1 MGIRTGRQYLDSL
14 RDGREVYI
22 DGERIRDVAADA
34 RLRGG
39 ALTTAEIYDLQ
50 HRADLIEE
58 MTLPSA
64 SSGDRVALS
73 FIEPRTIED
82 LTRRGRAM
90 KRTMDYVYGMFGRA
104 PDFLNVTLTAF
115 ASASAVFDEG
125 KHGKGF
131 GRNIR
136 AYYEH
141 VRDNDLALTHVLVN
155 PQVDRSRPIHLQK
168 KVIAARVVK
177 ETDSGFYVKG
187 ARLVGTL
194 SQFANEI
201 LVMPSAIVPNDPAAE
216 DYSLGFAVPVST
228 PGLKVLSRPSLAPT
242 DPGHF
247 LDHPLS
253 LRLDEGDAVVVFDN
267 VFVPWERTFIY
278 RDPQLNNSIYQRS
291 HATAH
296 ASHQTAIRTLAKAE
310 FMCGLACHLAD
321 SINVDEFLNVA
332 GMLSDLLIHVE
343 TQRALIYSAEQHA
356 TPTPFGT
363 VAPNR
368 FTLGAAQ
375 LNFFRKFDEMVDAV
389 RTVGAGGIVAAP
401 SYAELGGPAAAE
413 VREYFQSAKQTS
425 EERIRLLRLAA
436 DTCMSSFA
444 ARQQL
449 YERYYQGDPVRT
461 KARFYAA
468 YPKDELLGRVTAAM
482 EDMVRRGEQFESDR
496 SRVAAAD
503 EPVESEAHESGRY
516 SVDDDRPR
524 QRKSSTH
531 EQRDETHD
539 RKDQREL
546 SDLHSEIET

>member
-1 MGIRTGRQYLDSL
+1 MGIRTGRQYLESL
-14 RDGREVYI
+14 RDDREVYV
-22 DGERIRDVAADA
+22 DGERVQDVTVDA

-39 ALTTAEIYDLQ
+39 ALTTAEIFDLQ

-64 SSGDRVALS
+64 SPGDRVALS
-73 FIEPRTIED
+73 FVEPRSVED

-90 KRTMDYVYGMFGRA
+90 KRTMDHVHGMFGRA

-115 ASASAVFDEG
+115 ASASTVFDQG
-125 KHGKGF
+125 KRGKGF
-131 GRNIR
+131 GQNVRS
-136 AYYEH
+136 YYEH

-155 PQVDRSRPIHLQK
+155 PQVDRSRPIHQQE

-177 ETDSGFYVKG
+177 ESDGGFYVKG

-216 DYSLGFAVPVST
+216 EYSLGFALPVST
-228 PGLKVLSRPSLAPT
+228 PGLKVLSRPSVAPI
-242 DPGHF
+242 DPGHY
-247 LDHPLS
+247 LDYPLS
-253 LRLDEGDAVVVFDN
+253 LRLDEGDAVVIFND

-278 RDPQLNNSIYQRS
+278 RDPQLNNTIYQRT

-296 ASHQTAIRTLAKAE
+296 ATHQSMIRSLAKAE
-310 FMCGLACHLAD
+310 FMCGLACHLAH
-321 SINVDEFLNVA
+321 SINVDEFPNVA
-332 GMLSDLLIHVE
+332 GILSDLLIHVE

-356 TPTPFGT
+356 TATPFGT

-368 FTLGAAQ
+368 FTLIAAQ
-375 LNFFRKFDEMVDAV
+375 LNFFHKFDEMVDAV
-389 RTVGAGGIVAAP
+389 RTIGAGGIVAVP
-401 SYAELGGPAAAE
+401 SYAELQGPAASE
-413 VREYFQSAKQTS
+413 VREYFQSANQTS
-425 EERIRLLRLAA
+425 EERIRLFRLAA

-468 YPKDELLGRVTAAM
+468 YPKEELLGRVTQAM
-482 EDMVRRGEQFESDR
+482 EDMVRRAERFESERLTR
-496 SRVAAAD
+496 SCD
-503 EPVESEAHESGRY
+503 
-516 SVDDDRPR
+516 
-524 QRKSSTH
+524 
-531 EQRDETHD
+531 
-539 RKDQREL
+539 
-546 SDLHSEIET
+546 